1 MGVYSPNIFANSFLS
16 IAQHNPEGEAVIF
29 GDRRITWKTLVS
41 RILRIANALV
51 DLGVKRGDTV
61 SLMFHNTPEFIEINY
76 GIQVAGAV
84 PAPMN
89 YRFIPK
95 EIAYQGNHCDARVL
109 FFDGIWAESV
119 GPAIPE
125 MTDIQHYICKGESG
139 IDGVIDYDAFVDSGG
154 ETDPAVANDWEDT
167 AVMIY
172 TGGTTGFPKG
182 VMLTYQGHLDMFS
195 NMYAAMTTNSMTMD
209 LSPER
214 IKLLLEALPLPGKP
228 LLRWLMRTNTFKKFM
243 AGPGMYE
250 RLRRSAYER
259 YANPEKAVKGYQNVS
274 KIMIPSMPF
283 FHDAAY
289 AGLVSNALT
298 GATCYVLPDSVRFD
312 PELILGLIEKEQVAM
327 VSNVPT
333 GWRKLVSFPDAGGF
347 DLASVRS
354 ATTGGGACPSDLKKQ
369 ILKLLPN
376 AMLLDGFG
384 QTEMTP
390 LTAFRID
397 TDPEKITD
405 RSVGKP
411 VVETR
416 VVDEDGRD
424 VPQGEPGE
432 ILYRSSTIMKGY
444 YKDEE
449 KTREAMA
456 DGWFKSGDLGY
467 LDENGEIRVIDRK
480 KECINTGG
488 EKVFPLEVEEA
499 ILKHPA
505 VAEACVIGV
514 PDEEWGHTVRAVI
527 QLKPDET
534 VEEQEIT
541 NLCRKEMAGYKVPR
555 SILFV
560 DELPFSPVG
569 KLLRHQVRERFGKP
583 QAANGG
589 LD

>member
-1 MGVYSPNIFANSFLS
+1 MGIYSPNIFANSFLS
-16 IAQHNPEGEAVIF
+16 IAQHNPEGEAIIF
-29 GDRRITWKTLVS
+29 GDRRITWKALVS
-41 RILRIANALV
+41 RIFRIANGLV
-51 DLGVKRGDTV
+51 KLGVRRGDTV
-61 SLMFHNTPEFIEINY
+61 ALMFHNTPEFIETNY

-84 PAPMN
+84 PTPMN

-95 EIAYQGNHCDARVL
+95 EIAYQGNHCDAKVFL
-109 FFDGIWAESV
+109 FDGIWAESIE
-119 GPAIPE
+119 PAVPE
-125 MTDIQHYICKGESG
+125 MRNIEHYICKGESA
-139 IDGVIDYDAFVDSGG
+139 IDGVIDYEAFVDSGA
-154 ETDPAVANDWEDT
+154 ETDPAVENDWEDT
-167 AVMIY
+167 VVMIY

-195 NMYAAMTTNSMTMD
+195 NMYAAMTTNSMAID
-209 LSPER
+209 LPPER
-214 IKLLLEALPLPGKP
+214 AKLLLEALPVPGKP
-228 LLRWLMRTNTFKKFM
+228 LLGWLMRTNAFRKIM
-243 AGPGMYE
+243 AKPGIYE
-250 RLRRSAYER
+250 YLRKSAYER

-274 KIMIPSMPF
+274 KTMIPSMPF
-283 FHDAAY
+283 FHDASY

-312 PELILGLIEKEQVAM
+312 PGLILGLMEREKVAM

-333 GWRKLVSFPDAGGF
+333 GWRKLVSFPDAGRF
-347 DLASVRS
+347 DLSSVTS
-354 ATTGGGACPSDLKKQ
+354 ATTGGGACPTELKKQ
-369 ILKLLPN
+369 ILSLLPN
-376 AMLLDGFG
+376 AMLIDGFG

-390 LTAFRID
+390 LTAFKID

-444 YKDEE
+444 YRDEE
-449 KTREAMA
+449 KTQEAME

-499 ILKHPA
+499 ILKHPG
-505 VAEACVIGV
+505 VAEVCVIGV

-527 QLKPDET
+527 QPEPDET
-534 VEEQEIT
+534 LEEQEIKD
-541 NLCRKEMAGYKVPR
+541 LCRQEMAGYKVPR
-555 SILFV
+555 SILFI
-560 DELPFSPVG
+560 DELPFSPAG
-569 KLLRHQVRERFGKP
+569 KLLRQQVRERFGEP
-583 QAANGG
+583 E
-589 LD
+589 